1 MINKVIPWIASVVSP
16 VLYGQ
21 GVGMRIEPDYDDG
34 VWQDKTSGNIAAFL
48 AVFVFVAP
56 YFIAK
61 KEANSDDDLAA
72 KYWKWWAIILLPSV
86 LVHTSTKSVEIGLVI
101 SVGVALIGYST
112 ARKKR
117 D

>member
-1 MINKVIPWIASVVSP
+1 MITKIIPWIATVVSP

-34 VWQDKTSGNIAAFL
+34 VWQDKTSGNIAAFF

-61 KEANSDDDLAA
+61 KEASSDDDLAA
-72 KYWKWWAIILLPSV
+72 KYWKWWAIIFLPSV
-86 LVHTSTKSVEIGLVI
+86 FVASGAKSVELGLVI
-101 SVGVALIGYST
+101 SVGIALIGYST
-112 ARKKR
+112 ARKKA
-117 D
+117 